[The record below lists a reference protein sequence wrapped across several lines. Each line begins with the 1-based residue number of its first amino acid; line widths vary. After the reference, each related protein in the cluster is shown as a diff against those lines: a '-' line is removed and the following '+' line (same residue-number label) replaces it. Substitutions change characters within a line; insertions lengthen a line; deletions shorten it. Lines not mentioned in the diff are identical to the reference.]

1 MKASSGGCMVGSLLV
16 RVAVGVGGTTCGG
29 LCSGCMRGCRG
40 GCYCG
45 DGGGDADVVDA
56 TEHPISLVVHV
67 GVAS

>member
-1 MKASSGGCMVGSLLV
+1 MVGALLV

-29 LCSGCMRGCRG
+29 LCSSRSVGDVRMRDCRG
-40 GCYCG
+40 GRCCG